1 MEVRLDCLKY
11 GCCECCKDTKM
22 QLSEED
28 IRKIEQL
35 GYKRDDFSMEIDG
48 VRVLKNVNGSCYFLK
63 SDMCSIYNS
72 RPVGCR
78 LYPVIYHVDNKKAV
92 IDDFCPHSEN
102 INQELLKRAER
113 VLINHIIKIY
123 GFLP

>member
-1 MEVRLDCLKY
+1 MEIRLDCLENE
-11 GCCECCKDTKM
+11 CCECCKDTKM

-28 IRKIEQL
+28 IRRIERL
-35 GYKRDDFSMEIDG
+35 GYRRDDFSIEIDG

-63 SDMCSIYNS
+63 GGMCSIYDS

-78 LYPVIYHVDNKKAV
+78 LYPVIYHVDGKKAV
-92 IDDFCPHSEN
+92 IDHFCPHSKK
-102 INQELLKRAER
+102 INRKLLKKAER
-113 VLINHIIKIY
+113 SLIKHIIKIY